1 MIGDNPR
8 SRVPSLPETVT
19 ANPKHIWVEPTNRCN
34 TRCTHCGH
42 YYSHFGEDMPRE
54 MFRKIQDALFDDV
67 KAVELIGYG
76 EPLLAADFND
86 MFDVCISR
94 GIHVLFTTN
103 GILLRNDDLVSKLVR
118 SDVEITLSIDG
129 ARAETHEFVRPYI
142 KWEKMLETLECI
154 KRNADAAGREKRF
167 SLRFNFVPMRQ
178 NIGDLPDLVRLAA
191 QYGAKTIYLLPL
203 AGEER
208 LEKVKG
214 QSLRNE
220 PEIAFHPINQALRLS
235 VALGV
240 DLPVPRFLQELEAG
254 GSDAKQAGKSV
265 LKRLSR
271 KMHLAAGYLQR
282 RGFGRF
288 LQRLW
293 RGSGPSAKAGLS
305 CCTFPWQDTYFT
317 SDGTVFPCCIMGEK
331 LGDIRK
337 QEWREIWNGPL
348 YRNLRRTI
356 HSWNPSAVCR
366 YCGLPSGITGS
377 DEKRYAAFFSQFRF
391 EPVPLD
397 SSSVEFGGGFCGL
410 ERLENGKPSHRWMG
424 QTGLLSLP
432 MPKKARFLRFDII
445 PRSPILPDT
454 NPGRCRINGGPWEPF
469 DNTCPDITF
478 PLDHVREDR
487 LRVEIEMENA
497 PQAPG
502 DPRHLGL
509 AISGIHFLCPRFG

>member
-1 MIGDNPR
+1 MIRDNPH
-8 SRVPSLPETVT
+8 SDLPALPETVT
-19 ANPKHIWVEPTNRCN
+19 ANPTHIWVEPTNRCN

-54 MFRKIQDALFDDV
+54 MFRKIQDALFDDL

-76 EPLLAADFND
+76 EPLLAPDFND
-86 MFDVCISR
+86 MFDVCISL

-142 KWEKMLETLECI
+142 KWERMLETLECI
-154 KRNADAAGREKRF
+154 KRNADAAGPERRF

-191 QYGAKTIYLLPL
+191 QYGAKTIFLLPL
-203 AGEER
+203 ANEER

-220 PEIAFHPINQALRLS
+220 PEIAFRPINQALKLS
-235 VALGV
+235 LALGV
-240 DLPVPRFLQELEAG
+240 ELLVPRFLQEPEPGA
-254 GSDAKQAGKSV
+254 SDARQAGKSV

-271 KMHLAAGYLQR
+271 KMLLTAGYLQR
-282 RGFGRF
+282 RGFRDFLRRLLYGRV
-288 LQRLW
+288 QTTRT
-293 RGSGPSAKAGLS
+293 G
-305 CCTFPWQDTYFT
+305 TFYCLLPWQDTYFA

-331 LGDIRK
+331 LGDIGK
-337 QEWREIWNGPL
+337 QEWSEIWNGPL

-366 YCGLPSGITGS
+366 YCGLPTGANGG
-377 DEKRYAAFFSQFRF
+377 DEKYYSFFFSQFRS
-391 EPVPLD
+391 EPLPLD
-397 SSSVEFGGGFCGL
+397 SPAMQFGEGFYEI
-410 ERLENGKPSHRWMG
+410 ERLENGNPSHCWMG
-424 QTGLLSLP
+424 RAGVLDLP
-432 MPKKARFLRFDII
+432 MPGKARFVRFNII

-509 AISGIHFLCPRFG
+509 AISGIHFLFPRFG

>member
-1 MIGDNPR
+1 MIGD
-8 SRVPSLPETVT
+8 SLHSDCHALPEMVS
-19 ANPKHIWVEPTNRCN
+19 ANPTHIWVEPTNRCN
-34 TRCTHCGH
+34 TRCTHCAH

-54 MFRKIQDALFDDV
+54 IFRKIRDALFVDV

-76 EPLLAADFND
+76 EPLLAPDFND
-86 MFDVCISR
+86 MLDACLSH
-94 GIHVLFTTN
+94 GIRVLFTTN
-103 GILLRNDDLVSKLVR
+103 GILLLNDALLSKLVR
-118 SDVEITLSIDG
+118 AGVEIALSIDG

-142 KWEKMLETLECI
+142 KWEKMLEILECI
-154 KRNADAAGREKRF
+154 KRNADAAGPEKRF
-167 SLRFNFVPMRQ
+167 SFRFNFVPMRQ

-203 AGEER
+203 AGEEH
-208 LEKVKG
+208 LEKVRG

-220 PEIAFHPINQALRLS
+220 PEIAFRPMNQALKLS

-240 DLPVPRFLQELEAG
+240 ELPVPRFLQELEAG
-254 GSDAKQAGKSV
+254 GSDAKQAGGSIP
-265 LKRLSR
+265 KRLSR
-271 KMHLAAGYLQR
+271 KMLLAAGYLQR
-282 RGFGRF
+282 RGLRGF

-305 CCTFPWQDTYFT
+305 CCTFPWQDTYFA
-317 SDGTVFPCCIMGEK
+317 SDGTVFPCCLMGEK
-331 LGDIRK
+331 LGDIDK
-337 QEWREIWNGPL
+337 QEWAEIWNGPL

-356 HSWNPSAVCR
+356 HSWNPNAVCR
-366 YCGLPSGITGS
+366 YCALPIGINGG
-377 DEKRYAAFFSQFRF
+377 DEKRYTDFLSKYRF

-397 SSSVEFGGGFCGL
+397 SVSVEFGEGFHEL
-410 ERLENGKPSHRWMG
+410 ERLENGNPSHCWMG

-432 MPKKARFLRFDII
+432 MPKKARFLRFNII
-445 PRSPILPDT
+445 PRSPVLPDT

-478 PLDHVREDR
+478 PLDHVRGDG

-502 DPRHLGL
+502 DPRPLGL
-509 AISGIHFLCPRFG
+509 AISGIHFLYPRFG